1 MNSGRLRAETVRDS
15 TGKEFVYETTTGAR
29 QHDLKVGE
37 KIFSDETILCFDGMS
52 LVDKSTCRD

>member
-1 MNSGRLRAETVRDS
+1 MNSGRLKAETVRDS

-37 KIFSDETILCFDGMS
+37 KIFSDETILCFD
-52 LVDKSTCRD
+52 